1 VSARE
6 HRPPVIDSLTVEP
19 LEGSPFLRRDLGSN
33 QKVEE
38 VAVEVGRFTEE
49 LGVRQDEPV

>member
-1 VSARE
+1 V
-6 HRPPVIDSLTVEP
+6 T
-19 LEGSPFLRRDLGSN
+19 LGGN

-49 LGVRQDEPV
+49 LGVGQDEPV